1 MNFAI
6 SLLILNVLL
15 SPTHSTPTPN
25 LKGHIYTEP
34 TCGAHPSNPSC
45 VTSTE
50 FPKSALPNLNG
61 KNPNQ
66 SLATHLSET
75 SNSTFKPFHQVQNSY
90 RLKLQDPPTPKEVIF
105 RIDTKTTINYQ
116 KVLDHFTATPSRAIP
131 NEFLTSK
138 KYKII
143 LFVLYFCENSLM
155 LRSGTFNDP
164 LLKLWF
170 ENIESLS

>member
-6 SLLILNVLL
+6 SLLILTVLL

-25 LKGHIYTEP
+25 LEGHIYTEP

-45 VTSTE
+45 GASTE
-50 FPKSALPNLNG
+50 IPKSTPPNPNG
-61 KNPNQ
+61 KNPTQ
-66 SLATHLSET
+66 SLATYLSET
-75 SNSTFKPFHQVQNSY
+75 SNSTFKPFRPVINSY

-131 NEFLTSK
+131 NEFLTSE

-143 LFVLYFCENSLM
+143 LFVLYFCEISLM
-155 LRSGTFNDP
+155 LRTGTSNDP
-164 LLKLWF
+164 LIKLWF
-170 ENIESLS
+170 ENIENLS